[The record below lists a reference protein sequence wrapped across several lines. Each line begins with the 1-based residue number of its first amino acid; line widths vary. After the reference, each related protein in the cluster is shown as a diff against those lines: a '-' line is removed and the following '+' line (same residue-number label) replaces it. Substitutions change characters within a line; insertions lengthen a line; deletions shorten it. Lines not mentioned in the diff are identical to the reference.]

1 MTNPGNIVRVRART
15 GGRASVY
22 EANAWAQAF
31 TSGVL
36 DGVGVIQNT
45 SADLNVIVGG
55 SSTKPDVVLAQNPAG
70 YKIALDLV
78 GQQVIPIT
86 APASNTRITSIVA
99 YTDDLSLSTSED
111 SVTGSPSSCGLIAVN
126 GTAAAVYN
134 PPTDSDIRAAITA
147 DGATGSQAS
156 YAVLANITMSAQTDI
171 ITDEIISVN
180 YSHISNNIIGP
191 GAIGSTELA
200 SGAVQSQNVDYASLL
215 RFPVASTDVLT
226 DIGNITSTQYYTVPN
241 TGFLCGKACAIAPGT
256 KVYVTVNS
264 DESGAIAGIL
274 YKGPEVNNI
283 QVGFSVPVRK
293 GDTIAF
299 VMEGGCQ
306 LQGLRIRGIRWVA
319 VS

>member
-171 ITDEIISVN
+171 ITDEIIKVNRAYVADSLIAPAAIKSENVDFATQNSSGDIIIRLGDIQIISMKRNYNLDINAPWGSLYEGVIGHFDYPEPFDEPPTVNISVVCLDLSAMIE
-180 YSHISNNIIGP
+180 YAGDSNGGQPTATNTHTGRIALTRATAGNNANGYLCIT
-191 GAIGSTELA
+191 AIGTRS
-200 SGAVQSQNVDYASLL
+200 N
-215 RFPVASTDVLT
+215 
-226 DIGNITSTQYYTVPN
+226 
-241 TGFLCGKACAIAPGT
+241 
-256 KVYVTVNS
+256 
-264 DESGAIAGIL
+264 
-274 YKGPEVNNI
+274 
-283 QVGFSVPVRK
+283 
-293 GDTIAF
+293 
-299 VMEGGCQ
+299 
-306 LQGLRIRGIRWVA
+306 
-319 VS
+319 